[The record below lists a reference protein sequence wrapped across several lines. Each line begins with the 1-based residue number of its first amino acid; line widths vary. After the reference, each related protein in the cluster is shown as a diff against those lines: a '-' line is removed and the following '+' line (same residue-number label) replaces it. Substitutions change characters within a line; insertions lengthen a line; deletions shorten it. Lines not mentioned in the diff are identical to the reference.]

1 MEIQFN
7 SIKTINLELL
17 QEFHNALERVIKSGE
32 YILGEEVK
40 HFEEEFSHYCNTKK
54 CIGVGNG
61 LDALHLI
68 LRAYEIGHGDEV
80 IVPSNTFIATWLAV
94 TNSGAQPVPVEP
106 DELTY
111 NINPL
116 NIVQAITP
124 RTKAIIAVHLY
135 GQPAQ
140 MEAINLIAKKYSL
153 RVIEDSA
160 QAHGA
165 QYKGLRVGGLADAAG
180 FSFYPGKN
188 LGALGDSGAVT
199 TNDTVLAEKI
209 YALRNYGSKIKYKH
223 EIQGFNSRLDELQAA
238 FLKEKIK
245 KLDKWNDERRKIAQ
259 RYLKGLEECDLILP
273 YVPDWADPVWHL
285 FVVRVK
291 NRELLVKKLTS
302 KGIGTMV
309 HYPTP
314 PYLQPAYSMLGF
326 KREDFPISEIIHHEV
341 LSLPVWPMM
350 SDHQVDFIIDTIRT
364 ALK

>member
-1 MEIQFN
+1 MDVQFN
-7 SIKTINLELL
+7 NVKSLNQELL
-17 QEFHNALERVIKSGE
+17 PELQNALKRVVKSGE

-40 HFEEEFSHYCNTKK
+40 HFEQEFAHYCNTKH

-68 LRAYEIGHGDEV
+68 LRACGIGRGDEV

-94 TNSGAQPVPVEP
+94 TNSGAALVPVEP
-106 DELTY
+106 DERTY
-111 NINPL
+111 NISPL
-116 NIVQAITP
+116 NIIQAITP

-140 MEAINLIAKKYSL
+140 MEDINLIAKKHSL

-160 QAHGA
+160 QAQGA

-199 TNDTVLAEKI
+199 TNDIVLAEKI
-209 YALRNYGSKIKYKH
+209 LGLRNYGSSLKYTH
-223 EIQGFNSRLDELQAA
+223 EILGFNSRLDELQAA
-238 FLKEKIK
+238 FLREKIK
-245 KLDKWNDERRKIAQ
+245 KLDKWNDKRRKIAQ
-259 RYLKGLEECDLILP
+259 RYLNGLEGCGLILP

-291 NRELLVKKLTS
+291 NRELLIKKLTS
-302 KGIGTMV
+302 KGISTMI

-314 PYLQPAYSMLGF
+314 PHLQPAYSMLGF
-326 KREDFPISEIIHHEV
+326 KRGGFPISEMIHREV
-341 LSLPVWPMM
+341 LSLPIWPMM
-350 SDHQVDFIIDTIRT
+350 SDHQVDFVIDSIRK